1 MRRSIIQLS
10 LLLVTMALLP
20 GCSGL
25 SKKFTSEEKVN
36 LEPFATTTIQM
47 VSTIGYGLERSDSI
61 LIRPYLSPED
71 KPELQRLLTL
81 EDELHHVLK
90 GLIAY
95 SLKIVTLSSSN
106 RTEPQKVEDF
116 ADYIKNLDKSA
127 LDYQVK
133 HGDVTEQEYSDVL
146 DNIRKQENL
155 LEAMRAAQPITQF
168 VVLHV
173 GLLTDEIRQQL
184 IKAENEVE
192 KAIDKDFARE
202 ISYVKMLQKRR
213 DTALDALLSIDEYYN
228 GKNNALRRVN
238 ESKALLRLGIKRR
251 TVSDSN
257 VKQIEKQLVG
267 ELRKNQDQ
275 LNLMQSDSEYYMKL
289 HQELDSLVRTHDEEV
304 LKSKSVAQLWSGAHT
319 KMANGITDPAEWF
332 DITDPA
338 GVTINL
344 LTNAIAR

>member
-1 MRRSIIQLS
+1 MRKLIIQLS
-10 LLLVTMALLP
+10 LLLVVIAVLP
-20 GCSGL
+20 GCTGL
-25 SKKFTSEEKVN
+25 SKKFISEEKVN

-47 VSTIGYGLERSDSI
+47 VSSIDYGLERSDSI
-61 LIRPYLSPED
+61 LIRPYLSPEG
-71 KPELQRLLTL
+71 KPDLQRLLTL
-81 EDELHHVLK
+81 EDELQRVLK

-106 RTEPQKVEDF
+106 RTEPQKVEAF
-116 ADYIKNLDKSA
+116 ADYLENLDKSA
-127 LDYQVK
+127 LDYHIK
-133 HGDVTEQEYSDVL
+133 RGDVTKQEYNDVL

-155 LEAMRAAQPITQF
+155 LEAMRAAQPVTQF
-168 VVLHV
+168 VVLHI

-202 ISYVKMLQKRR
+202 ISYVEMLVKRR
-213 DTALDALLSIDEYYN
+213 DITLDALLSIDEYYN
-228 GKNNALRRVN
+228 GRNNALTKIN
-238 ESKALLRLGIKRR
+238 KSKALLRLGLKGC
-251 TVSDSN
+251 TVSGSN
-257 VKQIEKQLVG
+257 VKLIEKQLIA

-275 LNLMQSDSEYYMKL
+275 LNLMQSDSEFYMKL
-289 HQELDSLVRTHDEEV
+289 HHELDNLVKTHNEEA